1 MRSDNALRLSMQHNR
16 SFALSGLWWASRR
29 GAFAPWWT
37 PLRIP
42 HVDIF
47 HAPAQSLVGDVV
59 VVYVDLE
66 TSGLDVLAD
75 EILEVAATTACS
87 NAQFST
93 TVRPIE
99 MPAGPGVHGIC
110 DEELLTSPPFDVVFH
125 QFVGFLRGVAD
136 HALADSDS
144 SSEDDDASSEMRLPS
159 PKFPPPAVVL
169 AAHNGALAMHQRNTE
184 RVSTRANTSHRP
196 RLCPIAAFQ
205 ASATASNSISRCL
218 FPRRCGMAA
227 TCASL
232 RPSSLWTPCS
242 LFTRAGLAW
251 PTAVRNC
258 SAWVAAAVAAVYG
271 HTAHWR
277 TRWCF
282 ALSSATSP
290 KASAPARARC

>member
-1 MRSDNALRLSMQHNR
+1 MQHNR

-42 HVDIF
+42 HVDICSC
-47 HAPAQSLVGDVV
+47 ACAEPRWRRRL
-59 VVYVDLE
+59 VYVDLE

-169 AAHNGALAMHQRNTE
+169 AAHNGALAMHKRNTE

-196 RLCPIAAFQ
+196 RLYPNVAFQ

-218 FPRRCGMAA
+218 FPRC
-227 TCASL
+227 
-232 RPSSLWTPCS
+232 
-242 LFTRAGLAW
+242 
-251 PTAVRNC
+251 
-258 SAWVAAAVAAVYG
+258 
-271 HTAHWR
+271 
-277 TRWCF
+277 
-282 ALSSATSP
+282 
-290 KASAPARARC
+290 

>member
-1 MRSDNALRLSMQHNR
+1 MPLRFSSEPLQCAATTRSGSRCSITA
-16 SFALSGLWWASRR
+16 ASRFR
-29 GAFAPWWT
+29 DSGGRLVAA
-37 PLRIP
+37 PLR
-42 HVDIF
+42 HGRRHCAFHTSTFV
-47 HAPAQSLVGDVV
+47 HAPALSLIGDVV
-59 VVYVDLE
+59 VVYVDFG

-75 EILEVAATTACS
+75 EILEVAATAACS

-169 AAHNGALAMHQRNTE
+169 AAHNGALATHKRNTE
-184 RVSTRANTSHRP
+184 RLSTRANTSHRP

-218 FPRRCGMAA
+218 FPRC
-227 TCASL
+227 
-232 RPSSLWTPCS
+232 
-242 LFTRAGLAW
+242 
-251 PTAVRNC
+251 
-258 SAWVAAAVAAVYG
+258 
-271 HTAHWR
+271 
-277 TRWCF
+277 
-282 ALSSATSP
+282 
-290 KASAPARARC
+290 